1 MLPIPVPEGVAGAV
15 VGGDAAGG
23 DGEGAK
29 EFAMEKDGA
38 AEWKVGTFDHDSFVV
53 IAFVFG
59 GESRADRR
67 EPTARAAVETDR
79 LARRVGGLSET
90 DMNLVLASETARRH
104 ETIRAC
110 VTRCVKQS
118 KATWDFAL

>member
-1 MLPIPVPEGVAGAV
+1 M
-15 VGGDAAGG
+15 VGRHAAGG
-23 DGEGAK
+23 GGQGAK
-29 EFAMEKDGA
+29 EFAVEKDGA
-38 AEWKVGTFDHDSFVV
+38 AEWEVGAFDHDGFILVSLVL
-53 IAFVFG
+53 G